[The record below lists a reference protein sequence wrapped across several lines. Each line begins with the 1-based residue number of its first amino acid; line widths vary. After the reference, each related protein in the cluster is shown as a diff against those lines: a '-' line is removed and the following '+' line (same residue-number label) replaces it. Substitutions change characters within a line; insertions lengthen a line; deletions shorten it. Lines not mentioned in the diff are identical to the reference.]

1 LRSINCL
8 QYPPCGVL
16 IHVMSPHYSVQVE
29 IQLERNEYYI
39 SKILDNVPD
48 EDDMGLVEGINAD
61 IKYTIRVNDDDPL

>member
-1 LRSINCL
+1 
-8 QYPPCGVL
+8 
-16 IHVMSPHYSVQVE
+16 VE